1 MKYKLNG
8 LSNVSNISTQKEI
21 ITTAID
27 LMGEGYIFTI
37 PEMELAVM
45 IAMVVVLE
53 NDKKVLDDL
62 DKSDNI
68 QNTIILDVEP
78 AFNEI
83 IMEDDNGRKI
93 FYKLCDCL
101 RMYYDAQLKANT
113 TVAGLLTN
121 LANSLQTLDLDT
133 VLKVANQIKDNL
145 ITNKTEIEKDKE
157 APVEKTDEEIKQ
169 EMIDEIDNA
178 KMKALIEKYQRI
190 EG

>member
-53 NDKKVLDDL
+53 NDEKVLSYSQL
-62 DKSDNI
+62 SDMFMN
-68 QNTIILDVEP
+68 NK
-78 AFNEI
+78 
-83 IMEDDNGRKI
+83 KI
-93 FYKLCDCL
+93 YNHVIHQLTHANNK
-101 RMYYDAQLKANT
+101 RMYDIYKDIYDAQLKANT

-145 ITNKTEIEKDKE
+145 ITKKTEIEKDKE

>member
-1 MKYKLNG
+1 M
-8 LSNVSNISTQKEI
+8 SNISTQKEI

-53 NDKKVLDDL
+53 NDEKVLDDL

-83 IMEDDNGRKI
+83 IMKDDNGRQM

-101 RMYYDAQLKANT
+101 RIYYDAQLKANT

-133 VLKVANQIKDNL
+133 ILKMANQIKDNL
-145 ITNKTEIEKDKE
+145 IEKKAEIKKDKE
-157 APVEKTDEEIKQ
+157 TPVEKTDEEIKQ

>member
-1 MKYKLNG
+1 MKIN
-8 LSNVSNISTQKEI
+8 
-21 ITTAID
+21 
-27 LMGEGYIFTI
+27 
-37 PEMELAVM
+37 
-45 IAMVVVLE
+45 
-53 NDKKVLDDL
+53 
-62 DKSDNI
+62 
-68 QNTIILDVEP
+68 
-78 AFNEI
+78 FNF
-83 IMEDDNGRKI
+83 GRKI

-101 RMYYDAQLKANT
+101 RVYYDAQLKANT

-145 ITNKTEIEKDKE
+145 ITKKTEIEKDKE

>member
-101 RMYYDAQLKANT
+101 RMYYDAQLKAST

-145 ITNKTEIEKDKE
+145 ITKKTEIEKDKE